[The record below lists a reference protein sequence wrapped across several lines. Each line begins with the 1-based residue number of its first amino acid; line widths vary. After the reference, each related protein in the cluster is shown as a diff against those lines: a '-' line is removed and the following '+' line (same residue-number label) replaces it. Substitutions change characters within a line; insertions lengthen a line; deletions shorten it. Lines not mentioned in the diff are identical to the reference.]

1 MSGGPRRDVGR
12 RGEGGLGRGRSV
24 NDNGEGLGRGGMT
37 AAAPEPLMLRFLYSH
52 SCERKEWTDLHELIQ
67 TFCKAENSINV
78 S

>member
-37 AAAPEPLMLRFLYSH
+37 AAASEPLMLRFLYSH
-52 SCERKEWTDLHELIQ
+52 SCERKEWTDLHGLIQ